1 MVFSNKTFYFKERR
15 NAGIASLR
23 NRSFERKKEN
33 IDVDDDDDDDGENDK
48 DESDKMNENVS
59 NMREKRFLEFASIE
73 YNGEIYMVN

>member
-1 MVFSNKTFYFKERR
+1 M
-15 NAGIASLR
+15 
-23 NRSFERKKEN
+23 ERKKEN
-33 IDVDDDDDDDGENDK
+33 IDVDDDDDDDDGDNDK